1 MEEKRKTIKKYYPL
15 TFHLKLSEKYTVNQ
29 DGKKD
34 GLYEEFNFSGK
45 RTTAE
50 NYSNGILNGESI
62 RIVGKFLFKSVYQN
76 GNLLTSTIYKNDKI
90 FSIRRYKDGKLNGY
104 QEDFHPNGQIKSIK
118 YFKDGRQSGTSKQW
132 QPNGLLEEEA
142 NYQDGYLNGS
152 FILYDKKGNIIQE
165 GVYEKDIF
173 TGKKKNPIY
182 DCFDF
187 FINGKETPKQTYD
200 YIINKTS
207 QKSDLSSEEEKI
219 LADFYVERRQL
230 KGRLSN
236 IEKEIKDLEKI
247 KNETLRQLNTPYYT
261 KRLKEV
267 LALRKKRNEERQ
279 RS

>member
-1 MEEKRKTIKKYYPL
+1 MEEKRKIIKEYHPF
-15 TFHLKLSEKYTVNQ
+15 TFRLKVSSKYTINEN
-29 DGKKD
+29 GKKD
-34 GLYEEFNFSGK
+34 GLYEEFDLFGK
-45 RTTAE
+45 RTKVE
-50 NYSNGILNGESI
+50 YYSNGLLNGKSTLFLGKYLIESTCE
-62 RIVGKFLFKSVYQN
+62 N
-76 GNLLTSTIYKNDKI
+76 GNLLDMSIYENGKVI
-90 FSIRRYKDGKLNGY
+90 SIQTYKDGKPHGYQKDYYPNGQAKSIKYFENGLCQGKCKKWYANALIEEECFYKDGKLQG
-104 QEDFHPNGQIKSIK
+104 PIVV
-118 YFKDGRQSGTSKQW
+118 
-132 QPNGLLEEEA
+132 
-142 NYQDGYLNGS
+142 
-152 FILYDKKGNIIQE
+152 YDKKGNIIQE

-187 FINGKETPKQTYD
+187 FINGKETTKRTYD

-261 KRLKEV
+261 KRLEDV